1 MKDRACRQHFPSTDT
16 TIAAVKKWFTSTG
29 ADLHEC
35 STQALVHHWQKC
47 IATGG
52 DYLKNSILYL
62 RNCSIK

>member
-1 MKDRACRQHFPSTDT
+1 MMCFSTGNRDMKDKPCSRLLCTAVTCSGACFD
-16 TIAAVKKWFTSTG
+16 
-29 ADLHEC
+29 EC
-35 STQALVHHWQKC
+35 GIQALVHHWQKC